1 MFLTKIIR
9 TFLGAAICGAFL
21 FAQPTHAM
29 EPSEFYDLARNY
41 QGINAFAATVQS
53 AIETGHWTSP
63 LWRNTF
69 NGAGLKAPP
78 SWRASKPYV
87 EFVSPESK
95 DGVYYK
101 KSSFFRKYESPQ
113 AFLKDYAVKIKQ
125 DYPHCTPDNTW
136 GYFAGLYRGR
146 LGKWA
151 TDHKY
156 FEKLVRKAVAL
167 EPALLSQGHLKR
179 SLDYAISKNYL
190 EDWQIKII
198 EAVMR

>member
-1 MFLTKIIR
+1 MKRLY
-9 TFLGAAICGAFL
+9 LGAVALAVALFLCSSAWAMDAPAFY
-21 FAQPTHAM
+21 
-29 EPSEFYDLARNY
+29 SLAKK
-41 QGINAFAATVQS
+41 QAGINAFAVTCQS
-53 AIETGHWTSP
+53 AVETGHWTSP
-63 LWRNTF
+63 LWLNTY

-78 SWRASKPYV
+78 SWRASKPYL
-87 EFVSPESK
+87 EFVSPEAK

-101 KSSFFRKYESPQ
+101 KSSYFRKYESPQ

-125 DYPHCTPDNTW
+125 DYPHCTVDNLW

-156 FEKLVRKAVAL
+156 FEKLARKAVQL
-167 EPALLSQGHLKR
+167 EPVLLTQGHLKK
-179 SLDYAISKNYL
+179 SLSYAIKQGYL

>member
-1 MFLTKIIR
+1 MD
-9 TFLGAAICGAFL
+9 APAFY
-21 FAQPTHAM
+21 
-29 EPSEFYDLARNY
+29 SLAKK
-41 QGINAFAATVQS
+41 QAGINAFAVTCQS
-53 AIETGHWTSP
+53 AVETGHWTSP
-63 LWRNTF
+63 LWRNTY

-113 AFLKDYAVKIKQ
+113 AFLKDYAIKIKT
-125 DYPHCTPDNTW
+125 DYPHCTPDNVW

-156 FEKLVRKAVAL
+156 FEKLARKAVAL
-167 EPALLSQGHLKR
+167 EPVLLTQGHLKR
-179 SLDYAISKNYL
+179 ALDYAIDKNYL
-190 EDWQIKII
+190 EQWQIKII
-198 EAVMR
+198 EAVMDK